1 MAATM
6 YRGRSL
12 RRSKGRHDSGDS
24 DVPLDLNRA
33 PRDNIHDILRS
44 LCRQSGLTKGKKLG
58 HLNNF
63 VKLINHVPNFDQFG
77 YSIAEIV
84 CCLRLALVH
93 PSKEVR
99 GAGVRALRHLIQ
111 DESAVQA
118 MVALHVDRLLVRSLD
133 ICQQNDVERIQ
144 ALRFIRR
151 ILTVAP
157 AYCPLSL
164 VHVLVAISNNG
175 EKERDRMRNACVAT
189 LCELAVLNP
198 AAFAAARGLGALVRN
213 ILDMQLLRINEAVM
227 LTLLHLLNHPASRRF
242 IRFKVDLEQ
251 VIAPYTDFNYRH
263 TGESPE
269 SQASEKEALYQAS
282 RMAIITL
289 LRSWPGMIRLCR
301 SDATGLQSLLG
312 ILCVHNDENRR
323 YLLEVLY
330 DIFYLPIPDWT
341 SSFPEALQS
350 IDSCQMKSSW
360 SLQEGFIV
368 AEAMDLLP
376 NRAVTRPNLTEN
388 HLALLLLAFIN
399 AGLLE
404 SLVEVVTSDNENLS
418 IQATILLGELLYMAD
433 KILPPECEQHHHCLP
448 TLMTLA
454 ASFDVPLL
462 QRNRASAAVTNLER
476 HHELKKRGFIP
487 CSLYLDH
494 ILSNTD
500 MFVTHQRVVADKSR
514 DTPVV
519 SRSRSRSFS
528 SALGV
533 SASWDKITNRSTQ
546 ENEDSAVQTM
556 IKETLVLTTKDHKVW
571 NWELI
576 GAAIK
581 KGGANLK
588 KFEDANINRFFRR
601 LVEFYKP
608 MSKQYSLISLGREVG
623 RTSELQTYT
632 IIGCQLLNFLL
643 NCDEA
648 DAEKLLMELAVDIG
662 DCLLEISMAPRNEL
676 PPQAVFSPASIQTTL
691 SQDYFL
697 LVGKLSQTHEGEK
710 ILEKAGVFQYLLD
723 VCSMPHHETL
733 QKLVL
738 TCLDYKRDG
747 LARTVLSKMLA
758 GAAESMRLYATNHLR
773 VLLRAQAPF
782 FHTWGMELLI
792 TQLND
797 KSRAISSLA
806 IDVLDEACEDD
817 ANLHSLVHMR
827 PPLLHM
833 GDKGALLLTR
843 FMSTTKG
850 FKYLHD
856 VNYVAHELER
866 WFTYFNRKYVTLVET
881 EINEAFTCYH
891 RPSPSGGFTRRSKD
905 ERRHKKDVY
914 VPVHLYGQLVRH
926 RGGCELIEKQNHIPE
941 MCEVIRFSDV
951 DSMDNILNL
960 KAALWAVGHTGST
973 TWGLRLLQQE
983 GIIPDMLRL
992 AEECEVF
999 SIRGTCFY
1007 VLGLISKTRQGADIL
1022 SSLGW
1027 ESIRHCRGDYF
1038 PVQEDRDISTV
1049 TLPVTEEYN
1058 HNHRELS
1065 SPVSLHNF
1073 SSYSMDSPKTPGD
1086 AGPKIDPNVK
1096 FFAGEPSPVQSP
1108 MTMGTA
1114 PNFFLEVTGDVNT
1127 GVDGKIPMSNEER
1140 APSPSPLARL
1150 SKRDRVNSATEQLP
1164 GITEVTDGMR
1174 TVLDRVSRTPLLRRA
1189 QTMPMIEGQDDDEP
1203 PPFDSVITKL
1213 RSNSDASSR
1222 TCKDK
1227 GGGEGV
1233 RFNQEV
1239 HERSRA
1245 QSRDRSHSLKRRC
1258 DSNESGNSSM
1268 GSKSRS
1274 ESFATDT
1281 SQTSGVGSMHS
1292 NPSSPPVE
1300 SSMSSVNTV
1309 TSSHTV
1315 KSIHSSDTLRK
1326 RHNLK
1331 RTPSF
1336 VRRISKTL
1344 SPNLSSYSNL
1354 FETNAAFTSAR
1365 DAHGYATLK
1374 ALKLQHRQLSQ
1385 GEADSL
1391 MRRASSFGNQGDPRF
1406 RKTSGMVESVSM
1418 SCLERASVLSK
1429 APSMKSLHPSTST
1442 SSKMEFIGLC
1452 LPVDVTLI
1460 FHSDEN
1466 QYKGGH
1472 SDHTSQAVSPGVLS
1486 DIHIPQVQVY
1496 SPDSG
1501 STSASSA
1508 AGAAPTSQLV
1518 SASLPGSTTGP
1529 HPPEQ
1534 SGVAHQHTGTQA
1546 HQRREEGYS
1555 TMSKGEGGEE
1565 EEEINPDNNMHCPE
1579 HCLACTK
1586 VRTRSMG
1593 STEGDTGSGP
1603 HLDDPSSLVIFQ
1615 PVEPIQPLLMRS
1627 RGNSSASANNPFGS
1641 SMENNTPTSVGSTE
1655 TSLSQGS
1662 QEVVRMRDD
1671 TLRGR
1676 ELIRREVI
1684 RLVIK
1689 MSSSVGIKAQEEG
1702 LLGLREKFPRAF
1714 ERTCLF
1720 SDVANLLATS
1730 SYRLSARRFIQELF
1744 QDVHFHELHHE
1755 AERILGLEESSDS
1768 PSSSSG
1774 S

>member
-12 RRSKGRHDSGDS
+12 RRSKGRHDSGDT
-24 DVPLDLNRA
+24 DVPLDLSKA
-33 PRDNIHDILRS
+33 PRDNVQEILTS
-44 LCRQSGLTKGKKLG
+44 LTRNSGLTKGKKLG

-63 VKLINHVPNFDQFG
+63 VKLINHVSNLDKLG
-77 YSIAEIV
+77 YSVAEVI
-84 CCLRLALVH
+84 CCLRLAVVH
-93 PSKEVR
+93 PAKEIR
-99 GAGVRALRHLIQ
+99 GAGLRALRHLIQ
-111 DESAVQA
+111 DEITVQA
-118 MVALHVDRLLVRSLD
+118 MLALHVDRLLMRSLD
-133 ICQQNDVERIQ
+133 IYQRNDVERIQ

-151 ILTVAP
+151 ILAVAP
-157 AYCPLSL
+157 AYCPVSL
-164 VHVLVAISNNG
+164 VHILVAISNSDD
-175 EKERDRMRNACVAT
+175 KERDRMRNACVAT

-198 AAFAAARGLGALVRN
+198 AAFAHARGLGALVRN

-242 IRFKVDLEQ
+242 IRFKVDIEQ
-251 VIAPYTDFNYRH
+251 VIAPFTDFNYRH
-263 TGESPE
+263 TGDSSE
-269 SQASEKEALYQAS
+269 SQASEKEGLYQAS
-282 RMAIITL
+282 RMAIVTL

-301 SDATGLQSLLG
+301 SDATGLQSLLA

-330 DIFYLPIPDWT
+330 DIFYLPIPEWT
-341 SSFPEALQS
+341 EDFATALQS

-360 SLQEGFIV
+360 NLTEGFVV
-368 AEAMDLLP
+368 AEALDLLP
-376 NRAVTRPNLTEN
+376 NRAITRPNLTEN

-404 SLVEVVTSDNENLS
+404 SLVEVVTSDNANLS

-476 HHELKKRGFIP
+476 HHEMKKRGVIP

-494 ILSNTD
+494 ILSNSD
-500 MFVTHQRVVADKSR
+500 MFVTQRVVADKSK
-514 DTPVV
+514 DVPVV
-519 SRSRSRSFS
+519 SR
-528 SALGV
+528 
-533 SASWDKITNRSTQ
+533 

-556 IKETLVLTTKDHKVW
+556 IKETLVLTTKDYSVW

-576 GAAIK
+576 GGAIK
-581 KGGANLK
+581 KGGATLK
-588 KFEDANINRFFRR
+588 KFEDANVNRFFRR

-608 MSKQYSLISLGREVG
+608 MSKQYSVISLGQELG
-623 RTSELQTYT
+623 RSSEIQSYT

-643 NCDEA
+643 NCDET

-676 PPQAVFSPASIQTTL
+676 PPQAVFSPSSIQTTL

-697 LVGKLSQTHEGEK
+697 LVGKLSKTHEGEK
-710 ILEKAGVFQYLLD
+710 ILEKAGVFQYLLE

-733 QKLVL
+733 QKLVV

-747 LARTVLSKMLA
+747 LARTVLGKMLA
-758 GAAESMRLYATNHLR
+758 GSSESMRIYATNHLR
-773 VLLRAQAPF
+773 VLLRAQTPF
-782 FHTWGMELLI
+782 FHTWGVELLI
-792 TQLND
+792 TQLHD
-797 KSRAISSLA
+797 KARTISNLA
-806 IDVLDEACEDD
+806 VDILDEACEDD

-843 FMSTTKG
+843 FISTTKG

-856 VNYVAHELER
+856 VNYVSHELER
-866 WFTYFNRKYVTLVET
+866 WYTYFNRKYVTLIET

-891 RPSPSGGFTRRSKD
+891 RPQVSGGFIRRSKD
-905 ERRHKKDVY
+905 ERRQRKDVY
-914 VPVHLYGQLVRH
+914 VPVHLYGQLAKH
-926 RGGCELIEKQNHIPE
+926 RSGCELIEKQNHIAE
-941 MCEVIRFSDV
+941 MCEVIRFGDV
-951 DSMDNILNL
+951 ENMDTILNL
-960 KAALWAVGHTGST
+960 KASLWALGHTGST
-973 TWGLRLLQQE
+973 TWGLKLLQQE
-983 GIIPDMLRL
+983 GIIPDIIRL

-1007 VLGLISKTRQGADIL
+1007 VLGLISKTRQGADSL

-1038 PVQEDRDISTV
+1038 PVMEDRDRDNVSNN
-1049 TLPVTEEYN
+1049 LPIPLEEYN
-1058 HNHRELS
+1058 HNHRDLS
-1065 SPVSLHNF
+1065 SPVSLPSF
-1073 SSYSMDSPKTPGD
+1073 SSYTVESPKTPGD
-1086 AGPKIDPNVK
+1086 SSTPKVDPNVK
-1096 FFAGEPSPVQSP
+1096 FFAGDPSPVQSP
-1108 MTMGTA
+1108 LTPGGP
-1114 PNFFLEVTGDVNT
+1114 PNFFLEVTGDTNSGGDAKAHPAT
-1127 GVDGKIPMSNEER
+1127 EER
-1140 APSPSPLARL
+1140 STSPSPLIRL
-1150 SKRDRVNSATEQLP
+1150 GKRDRTNSATEQLP
-1164 GITEVTDGMR
+1164 GINEVSDGGR
-1174 TVLDRVSRTPLLRRA
+1174 TIVVDRASRTPLLRRA
-1189 QTMPMIEGQDDDEP
+1189 QTMPTIEGQDDDEP

-1222 TCKDK
+1222 MCKDRSS
-1227 GGGEGV
+1227 EGV
-1233 RFNQEV
+1233 RFNQDV

-1268 GSKSRS
+1268 GTKSRS

-1300 SSMSSVNTV
+1300 SSMSSVSTV
-1309 TSSHTV
+1309 SSSMTI

-1354 FETNAAFTSAR
+1354 FETSAAFTSVR

-1374 ALKLQHRQLSQ
+1374 ALKLQHRQLSR
-1385 GEADSL
+1385 GEDDSIIK
-1391 MRRASSFGNQGDPRF
+1391 RASSFGNPAEMKLRRGV
-1406 RKTSGMVESVSM
+1406 SGMVESVSM
-1418 SCLERASVLSK
+1418 SCLERASVVSK
-1429 APSMKSLHPSTST
+1429 APSVKSLHSSSSS
-1442 SSKMEFIGLC
+1442 SSKTEYTGLC

-1460 FHSDEN
+1460 FHSDES
-1466 QYKGGH
+1466 QYKDGH
-1472 SDHTSQAVSPGVLS
+1472 SAPASHAVSPATMT

-1501 STSASSA
+1501 STSQSNAPPHTLESPPSHPSDQHGTDQQQTLSMGDADYSNLRIGEEDAS
-1508 AGAAPTSQLV
+1508 
-1518 SASLPGSTTGP
+1518 
-1529 HPPEQ
+1529 E
-1534 SGVAHQHTGTQA
+1534 
-1546 HQRREEGYS
+1546 
-1555 TMSKGEGGEE
+1555 GEE
-1565 EEEINPDNNMHCPE
+1565 EEEVQVDNNLHQIE

-1586 VRTRSMG
+1586 VRTRSLE
-1593 STEGDTGSGP
+1593 SQDGDSIP
-1603 HLDDPSSLVIFQ
+1603 HPDDPASLVIFQ
-1615 PVEPIQPLLMRS
+1615 PVDPPQPLLIRS
-1627 RGNSSASANNPFGS
+1627 RGNSSASASNPFGS
-1641 SMENNTPTSVGSTE
+1641 SSLDNTTPTSVGSTG
-1655 TSLSQGS
+1655 TSVSQSSQGA
-1662 QEVVRMRDD
+1662 VRMRDD
-1671 TLRGR
+1671 TPKGR
-1676 ELIRREVI
+1676 EMIRREVI

-1689 MSSSVGIKAQEEG
+1689 MSSSVGMKAHEEG

-1720 SDVANLLATS
+1720 SDVMNLLATS
-1730 SYRLSARRFIQELF
+1730 SYRLSSRRFIQELF
-1744 QDVHFHELHHE
+1744 QEVHFHELHHE
-1755 AERILGLEESSDS
+1755 AERILGLEESSDT
-1768 PSSSSG
+1768 PSTSSG